1 MVLSHLVSRL
11 KKDSKRI
18 GKGSQQAYGRNR
30 SVPRHSLE
38 QLEDRTQPSVFTF
51 AVMGDSLSTNYS
63 GSRASDGDMSW
74 VQLLRLLRSAS
85 VQIDDYAQDGATSA
99 NVANVQ
105 ASQVASLVSSG
116 SVHYS
121 VLEVGGNDEHSYLSQ
136 ISAGIYTAFV
146 NEVVANIESALNTVQ
161 QAGQVQ
167 QILGLVPDIA
177 FSPSVQNNLGHNPTK
192 IANVLTA
199 TNMANQ
205 QLESYANAHGI
216 VVIDTVGLG
225 QLTQQASITLAGT
238 ATNDYWSPD
247 NFHPSGVMQGLFSNA
262 VMKGFQEG
270 YSAATS
276 GLIFTDQEIL
286 NNSKDA
292 GTPTIQTAT
301 YFNVQPYVI
310 LPPNHEPPPPTHTPT
325 VISADIYNVFSA
337 ARAVDGLGFITAAS
351 LLAT

>member
-1 MVLSHLVSRL
+1 MVLANLFFRPDKDRKTVVERSGNARVCSRTRRRCLV
-11 KKDSKRI
+11 
-18 GKGSQQAYGRNR
+18 
-30 SVPRHSLE
+30 E
-38 QLEDRTQPSVFTF
+38 QLEDRTTPSVFTF

-63 GSRASDGDMSW
+63 GTRASDGDLSW
-74 VQLLRLLRSAS
+74 VQLLRTLRSAS

-121 VLEVGGNDEHSYLSQ
+121 VLEVGGNDEKAYLSQ
-136 ISAGIYTAFV
+136 ISAGIYTTFV
-146 NEVVANIESALNTVQ
+146 NEVVSNIESALNTVQ
-161 QAGQVQ
+161 QAGSVQ
-167 QILGLVPDIA
+167 QVLGLVPDIA
-177 FSPSVQNNLGHNPTK
+177 FSPSVQNQLNHDPTK

-205 QLESYANAHGI
+205 QLQSYANTKGM

-276 GLIFTDQEIL
+276 GLILTDQEIL

-292 GTPTIQTAT
+292 GTPTIQTST

-310 LPPNHEPPPPTHTPT
+310 LPQTEPPPPPKTPT
-325 VISADIYNVFSA
+325 SLNADNFNVFLL
-337 ARAVDGLGFITAAS
+337 ARAVDGLGFLTAAS
-351 LLAT
+351 LVAA